1 VTRPTHDRTFECL
14 GAARRA
20 QLVLQEEAEHADS
33 KRSVYLHQRDR
44 RLRLRRVANV
54 SLARVAELKRALLA

>member
-1 VTRPTHDRTFECL
+1 MTRPTHDRTFECL

-33 KRSVYLHQRDR
+33 KRSAPASGEVDACDYAA
-44 RLRLRRVANV
+44 LRTWG
-54 SLARVAELKRALLA
+54 ARAAVKRALLA